1 MADPASPEGML
12 LSYHGEDDTGLSAI
26 KEKPVDNRSTWQ
38 QLREYLTTG
47 INEDARYAL
56 GPHAAPAVKG
66 ISSLAA
72 ELTPA
77 ADTRDALVESQKTA
91 EAVSEGKALEAGI
104 GGLSTLASL
113 AAMFVPGSLSGAKK
127 GTEEVTKQVKRY
139 IDEPVDYT
147 FTTGR
152 GSTYE
157 AFPSGRTQRDKAS
170 GHKDGGVG
178 LQRESE
184 KTIFTDGSKQGRK
197 TASNIVGI
205 SKSEF
210 PTQILPILSKNS
222 EVVGIKIVHASD
234 YGPKKAG
241 DTIIQMPVSTKPDVG
256 KQPIEIFSRGTDVHL
271 GSPITKIEKGA
282 EEIIPQKIFS
292 KEPDAIGSMT
302 GSTDKYSSVEMIM
315 DKKKFDANV
324 ENLPK
329 SQIKKDSVGYLTKAL
344 KNNKPVAQPFITLKW
359 DGSTWKPQKGTHEG
373 RHRTIAAEKVFGK
386 GVKFPVNVQL
396 RTKKGSTVP
405 IEELTGRKKFYKV
418 KDQDEADRMLSELEK
433 FNISDVQKKKGGSV
447 IERNP
452 YNYPPR
458 SI

>member
-1 MADPASPEGML
+1 MRQ
-12 LSYHGEDDTGLSAI
+12 GLSAI
-26 KEKPVDNRSTWQ
+26 GPTPSERRVD
-38 QLREYLTTG
+38 EGGPAPDLTRG
-47 INEDARYAL
+47 LAGSLQSIAEIL
-56 GPHAAPAVKG
+56 GPQADIAAMVDEAKRAERFFTKGDYLDALSSLGLAAIAPAM
-66 ISSLAA
+66 IA
-72 ELTPA
+72 T
-77 ADTRDALVESQKTA
+77 
-91 EAVSEGKALEAGI
+91 
-104 GGLSTLASL
+104 
-113 AAMFVPGSLSGAKK
+113 PGSVKNVR
-127 GTEEVTKQVKRY
+127 EV
-139 IDEPVDYT
+139 
-147 FTTGR
+147 
-152 GSTYE
+152 S
-157 AFPSGRTQRDKAS
+157 
-170 GHKDGGVG
+170 
-178 LQRESE
+178 
-184 KTIFTDGSKQGRK
+184 
-197 TASNIVGI
+197 
-205 SKSEF
+205 
-210 PTQILPILSKNS
+210 
-222 EVVGIKIVHASD
+222 
-234 YGPKKAG
+234 
-241 DTIIQMPVSTKPDVG
+241 
-256 KQPIEIFSRGTDVHL
+256 
-271 GSPITKIEKGA
+271 

-329 SQIKKDSVGYLTKAL
+329 SQIKKDSVEYLTKAL

-418 KDQDEADRMLSELEK
+418 KDQDEADKMLAELEK

>member
-1 MADPASPEGML
+1 MQRMRQ
-12 LSYHGEDDTGLSAI
+12 GLSAI
-26 KEKPVDNRSTWQ
+26 GPTPSERRVD
-38 QLREYLTTG
+38 EGGPAPDLTRG
-47 INEDARYAL
+47 LAGSLQSIAEIL
-56 GPHAAPAVKG
+56 GPQADIAAMVDEAKRAERFFTKGDYLDALSSLGLAAIAPAM
-66 ISSLAA
+66 IA
-72 ELTPA
+72 T
-77 ADTRDALVESQKTA
+77 
-91 EAVSEGKALEAGI
+91 
-104 GGLSTLASL
+104 
-113 AAMFVPGSLSGAKK
+113 PGSVKNVR
-127 GTEEVTKQVKRY
+127 EV
-139 IDEPVDYT
+139 
-147 FTTGR
+147 
-152 GSTYE
+152 S
-157 AFPSGRTQRDKAS
+157 
-170 GHKDGGVG
+170 
-178 LQRESE
+178 
-184 KTIFTDGSKQGRK
+184 
-197 TASNIVGI
+197 
-205 SKSEF
+205 
-210 PTQILPILSKNS
+210 
-222 EVVGIKIVHASD
+222 
-234 YGPKKAG
+234 
-241 DTIIQMPVSTKPDVG
+241 
-256 KQPIEIFSRGTDVHL
+256 
-271 GSPITKIEKGA
+271 

-329 SQIKKDSVGYLTKAL
+329 SQIKKDSVEYLTKAL

-418 KDQDEADRMLSELEK
+418 KDQDEADKMLAELEK